1 MVPITRPPIV
11 PPEKEGLQSSKAG
24 ESRKMRGGMFVYQK
38 NPPGVYPA
46 RRGGR
51 EIFRKIYWLLRRDLT
66 SCCSSNYS
74 EDSAYD
80 DPRQTDDSKAYGSL
94 FKDLESFL
102 IFSFVTGSRHHIESA
117 SEQNN
122 QSYQR

>member
-51 EIFRKIYWLLRRDLT
+51 EIFRKICNIFIEALVELMFIQLLGR
-66 SCCSSNYS
+66 
-74 EDSAYD
+74 
-80 DPRQTDDSKAYGSL
+80 
-94 FKDLESFL
+94 
-102 IFSFVTGSRHHIESA
+102 
-117 SEQNN
+117 
-122 QSYQR
+122 